1 MKYWRRKEASGLP
14 ILVTGGAGFLGTHLC
29 RRLLRDGHSVVC
41 LDNLLTGTKGN
52 IAGLLH
58 HPNFRFLEAD
68 VRDPLYLNVERIFNL
83 ACPASPPAYQ
93 ADPVGTTMTSVL
105 GAYNM
110 LRLAISNGVRIM
122 QASTSEAY
130 GDPLEHPQ
138 KETYWGHV
146 NPIGPRA
153 CYDVGKRCAESLFFD
168 HRRTFDAD
176 IRVARILNTYGGGM
190 RPDDGRVISNFIV
203 EALQDKDITIYGDG
217 QQTRS
222 FCYVDDLIDGFM
234 RLMYSDTDDPG
245 PYNLGNPEEFSIQA
259 LAEIV
264 IKLTGSKSKIIYLEK
279 PVDDPRCRRP
289 DIDKAREKLGW
300 KPTTTLKQGLTRT
313 IAHFDSLLSAE
324 RTIACQGQKVRYG
337 ADAEL
342 EV

>member
-1 MKYWRRKEASGLP
+1 MKYWRRKKTSDLP

-29 RRLLRDGHSVVC
+29 RRLLRDGHNVIC
-41 LDNLLTGTKGN
+41 LDNLLTGTKNN
-52 IAGLLH
+52 ISGLLH

-68 VRDPLYLNVERIFNL
+68 VRDPLYINVKRIFNL

-93 ADPVGTTMTSVL
+93 ADPIGTTMTSVL

-110 LRLAISNGVRIM
+110 LRLAISNDVRIM

-168 HRRTFDAD
+168 HRRMSNAD
-176 IRVARILNTYGGGM
+176 IRVARIFNTYGGGM
-190 RPDDGRVISNFIV
+190 QPDDGRVISNFIV

-234 RLMYSDTDDPG
+234 CLMYSNTDDPG

-259 LAEIV
+259 LAETV
-264 IKLTGSKSKIIYLEK
+264 IRLTGSKSKIIYLEK
-279 PVDDPRCRRP
+279 PIDDPRCRRP
-289 DIDKAREKLGW
+289 DINKASQMLGW
-300 KPTTTLKQGLTRT
+300 KPVTTLEQGLTKT
-313 IAHFDSLLSAE
+313 IAHFDDLLSAK
-324 RTIACQGQKVRYG
+324 RTSALTGQKIRY
-337 ADAEL
+337 DVEAEL

>member
-1 MKYWRRKEASGLP
+1 MKYWRRKEASDLP

-29 RRLLRDGHSVVC
+29 RRLLREGHRVVC
-41 LDNLLTGTKGN
+41 LDNLLTGTRKN
-52 IAGLLH
+52 IEGLSH

-68 VRDPLYLNVERIFNL
+68 VRDPLYLNVGRIFNL

-110 LRLAISNGVRIM
+110 LRLAISNDVRIM

-138 KETYWGHV
+138 KETYWGNV

-168 HRRTFDAD
+168 HRRTFDVD
-176 IRVARILNTYGGGM
+176 IKVARIFNTYGGGM
-190 RPDDGRVISNFIV
+190 RPDDGRVISNFIM
-203 EALQDKDITIYGDG
+203 EALQNKDITIYGDG
-217 QQTRS
+217 KQTRS
-222 FCYVDDLIDGFM
+222 FCYVDDLIEGFM
-234 RLMYSDTDDPG
+234 RLMYSNTDEPG
-245 PYNLGNPEEFSIQA
+245 PYNLGNPEEFTIQA
-259 LAEIV
+259 LAEMV

-289 DIDKAREKLGW
+289 NIDKARRKLGW
-300 KPTTTLKQGLTRT
+300 KPITTLEQGLKKT
-313 IAHFDSLLSAE
+313 IVHFDGLLSGE
-324 RTIACQGQKVRYG
+324 RTPALSNQKILQGV
-337 ADAEL
+337 E
-342 EV
+342 EEFEF